1 MFDAVDVRLAVV
13 RQEALH
19 EGGEG
24 LVQLALGFGREARH
38 DEDDEAI
45 NRLFAPEFRNR
56 LDATIKFAS
65 LGPETMGRV
74 VDKFVAELEVQLADR
89 KVFIELSDGARR
101 WLAEKGY
108 DRMFGARPL
117 ARVIQEHL
125 KKPLAE
131 EVLFGKLANGG
142 GTVRVDVEGEGP
154 AENLVFTFLPPER
167 DALPPA
173 SQEPVLAE

>member
-1 MFDAVDVRLAVV
+1 MFT
-13 RQEALH
+13 
-19 EGGEG
+19 
-24 LVQLALGFGREARH
+24 
-38 DEDDEAI
+38 
-45 NRLFAPEFRNR
+45 PEFRNR
-56 LDATIKFAS
+56 LDAIVPFSYLPPAVVA
-65 LGPETMGRV
+65 RV
-74 VDKFVAELEVQLADR
+74 VDKFILQLEEQLADR
-89 KVFIELSDGARR
+89 NVTIELDAPARK
-101 WLAEKGY
+101 WLGEKGY
-108 DRMFGARPL
+108 DKLFGARPL
-117 ARVIQEHL
+117 ARIIQEHV

>member
-1 MFDAVDVRLAVV
+1 
-13 RQEALH
+13 
-19 EGGEG
+19 
-24 LVQLALGFGREARH
+24 
-38 DEDDEAI
+38 
-45 NRLFAPEFRNR
+45 
-56 LDATIKFAS
+56 
-65 LGPETMGRV
+65 

-154 AENLVFTFLPPER
+154 TENLVFTFLPPER

>member
-1 MFDAVDVRLAVV
+1 
-13 RQEALH
+13 
-19 EGGEG
+19 
-24 LVQLALGFGREARH
+24 
-38 DEDDEAI
+38 
-45 NRLFAPEFRNR
+45 
-56 LDATIKFAS
+56 
-65 LGPETMGRV
+65 MGHV

-117 ARVIQEHL
+117 ARVIQEHV

-142 GTVRVDVEGEGP
+142 TVRVDVDGAG
-154 AENLVFTFLPPER
+154 ATAKLVFTFLPPEPR
-167 DALPPA
+167 ALPPA